1 MSPRIETQYAVCDE
15 RTPPKSAFHYWADIA
30 LTDREGPTAVTIRVV
45 DENESR
51 TLNREY
57 RDRDRPTNVLSFPF
71 DAPPGVPAETTGYL
85 LGDLVICAAVVERE
99 AAEQG
104 KNPVAHWAHMVVHG
118 ILHLCGHDHQTEAEA
133 ENMEA
138 RERVILERLG
148 FGDPYD
154 E

>member
-1 MSPRIETQYAVCDE
+1 MNPEIGVQYAVRDE
-15 RTPPKSAFHYWADIA
+15 RTPPESAFRHWADAA
-30 LTDREGPTAVTIRVV
+30 LSDREGPAAVTIRVV
-45 DENESR
+45 DEDESR

-71 DAPPGVPAETTGYL
+71 EAPPGVPAEETGHL

-104 KNPVAHWAHMVVHG
+104 KSPAAHWAHMVVHG
-118 ILHLCGHDHQTEAEA
+118 VLHLCGHDHQTEAEA
-133 ENMEA
+133 EVMEA
-138 RERVILERLG
+138 RERAILERLG